1 MKLSHILMGHIREV
15 GHFISICLCDF
26 INTFKQKNGADQAFR
41 MSNLWGKEKAETVY
55 ILVDLKK

>member
-1 MKLSHILMGHIREV
+1 MGHIREV